1 MRFGHTGLNIINRR
15 RIGINRRTSFKLGV
29 YTVEMLAVLVALRW
43 VEKTK
48 QDKVL
53 ICSDSTSTLASIRS
67 FHSNSRQ
74 DVLYEVLQSVTRIAK
89 QGGQVKFLWVPA
101 HVGVRGTERVDQ
113 LAKRALKKG
122 NIEMQINISKAEVKS
137 IIWGKNNQ
145 MWQERWDSEEKRE
158 TSISDS
164 EECQSK

>member
-1 MRFGHTGLNIINRR
+1 MD
-15 RIGINRRTSFKLGV
+15 
-29 YTVEMLAVLVALRW
+29 E
-43 VEKTK
+43 
-48 QDKVL
+48 
-53 ICSDSTSTLASIRS
+53 
-67 FHSNSRQ
+67 
-74 DVLYEVLQSVTRIAK
+74 
-89 QGGQVKFLWVPA
+89 
-101 HVGVRGTERVDQ
+101 

>member
-1 MRFGHTGLNIINRR
+1 M
-15 RIGINRRTSFKLGV
+15 
-29 YTVEMLAVLVALRW
+29 EMLAVLVALRW

-113 LAKRALKKG
+113 LEKRALKKG